1 MKAPT
6 TSSQNHSKNLT
17 PSHGTE
23 GQTAK
28 NRTPNYYYHA
38 SVSSKPNQ
46 QQLHQSQPKFPPQLT
61 AHNNMSNNNQKNTIN
76 CNKAMK
82 SHNNNNNNTNNNM
95 HQSNS
100 NNDVSFS
107 ISSYIRTLNQM
118 DSMAGQKSA
127 NSTTTNANANT
138 NATATPNVAISSK
151 IHTLD
156 SKNNNRNTTT
166 SATVPDMLLVRP
178 AYPSSLH
185 IGTFPF
191 LPVQFF

>member
-1 MKAPT
+1 MKDPT
-6 TSSQNHSKNLT
+6 KSSHNHSKNFT

-23 GQTAK
+23 GQTAQ
-28 NRTPNYYYHA
+28 NRTPNNYYHA
-38 SVSSKPNQ
+38 SGSSKPNQ
-46 QQLHQSQPKFPPQLT
+46 QQLHQSQPKFPPQLS
-61 AHNNMSNNNQKNTIN
+61 AHSNMSNNNQKNTTN

-82 SHNNNNNNTNNNM
+82 SNNSNNNNTNNNM

-100 NNDVSFS
+100 NNDVTFS

-127 NSTTTNANANT
+127 NTTTINAIANAN
-138 NATATPNVAISSK
+138 AISSK
-151 IHTLD
+151 THTLD

-178 AYPSSLH
+178 AFPSSLH